1 MTATVTEAT
10 HKSAT
15 VIDSFHKTVILIE
28 ATCINMIITRNN
40 MDITGVSQIT
50 NFINITEIFYS
61 RIIVYILITDGGLDI
76 WSSFKI

>member
-1 MTATVTEAT
+1 MTSTVTEAT

>member
-28 ATCINMIITRNN
+28 ATHINMIITRNN
-40 MDITGVSQIT
+40 MDITGVRISNNKYHQHHR
-50 NFINITEIFYS
+50 NFS
-61 RIIVYILITDGGLDI
+61 L
-76 WSSFKI
+76 